1 MVVPMKIEVFWDMMP
16 CQLAKSYHFP
26 EEFPA
31 FIFRARY
38 SKASVSKYQS
48 TRHHEPEVLNRHQF
62 RLDNMNS
69 RTRVKTCNL

>member
-31 FIFRARY
+31 FILRSIQA
-38 SKASVSKYQS
+38 
-48 TRHHEPEVLNRHQF
+48 L
-62 RLDNMNS
+62 
-69 RTRVKTCNL
+69 